1 MEMVKHNISPF
12 ALNPKPRNK
21 ILPSLRQG
29 CCFFQVHAQVIAIN
43 ANGVW
48 IMSKRF
54 TGFDADA

>member
-1 MEMVKHNISPF
+1 MEMVKHNVSPF
-12 ALNPKPRNK
+12 PLNPKPRNK

-48 IMSKRF
+48 IHEQEVYSI
-54 TGFDADA
+54 